1 MLNDSKIRQAKPAE
15 RQYKLTDSNGLYL
28 LVKPNGT
35 KLWRYKFAFAGK
47 ENTYSI
53 GIYPEVTLS
62 DARKARDE
70 AKAMVKRGINPN
82 LAKQQE
88 RVRQTSEHLNT
99 FEVVANEWFTQK
111 SKKISAGYV
120 TQIES
125 TLRLH
130 ITPALG
136 KYPIATITS
145 QQVLQ
150 LLNVL
155 IKKDKLRM
163 AILVRQIISMIF
175 SHAIINLKAENDPT
189 TALAN
194 LITIKS
200 NDIEHAEPMSKQ
212 DIADLVNR
220 LHTFKGM
227 RTTAIALQML
237 LYTFVRTIELRR
249 AEWADF
255 RFDEALW
262 IIPAEKMKRGRTHT
276 VPLSNQVL
284 SLLNE
289 LKTITGNGR
298 YLFPNSR
305 RPTDMMSATTVNRAL
320 EHIDMRYTGH
330 DFRATASTYLNEF
343 EFDDR
348 YIEFQL
354 AHLDKNSTRASYNHA
369 HYLKQRTEM
378 MQFWSDFIDETY
390 AKYYPS

>member
-120 TQIES
+120 TQIER

-136 KYPIATITS
+136 KYPVATITS

-155 IKKDKLRM
+155 IKKDK
-163 AILVRQIISMIF
+163 
-175 SHAIINLKAENDPT
+175 
-189 TALAN
+189 
-194 LITIKS
+194 
-200 NDIEHAEPMSKQ
+200 
-212 DIADLVNR
+212 
-220 LHTFKGM
+220 
-227 RTTAIALQML
+227 
-237 LYTFVRTIELRR
+237 
-249 AEWADF
+249 
-255 RFDEALW
+255 
-262 IIPAEKMKRGRTHT
+262 
-276 VPLSNQVL
+276 
-284 SLLNE
+284 
-289 LKTITGNGR
+289 
-298 YLFPNSR
+298 
-305 RPTDMMSATTVNRAL
+305 
-320 EHIDMRYTGH
+320 
-330 DFRATASTYLNEF
+330 
-343 EFDDR
+343 
-348 YIEFQL
+348 
-354 AHLDKNSTRASYNHA
+354 
-369 HYLKQRTEM
+369 
-378 MQFWSDFIDETY
+378 
-390 AKYYPS
+390 